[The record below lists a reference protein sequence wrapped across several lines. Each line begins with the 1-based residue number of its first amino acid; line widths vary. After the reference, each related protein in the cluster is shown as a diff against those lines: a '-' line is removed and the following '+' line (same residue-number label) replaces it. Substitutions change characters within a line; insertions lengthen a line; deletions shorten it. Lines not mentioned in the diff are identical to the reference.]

1 MSEREREKE
10 RDCEANS
17 KQFLGKRLVTNRHI
31 FEETFSRAFR
41 VLEVHAT
48 RLRRLQRTKGSARK
62 RERERERYIR
72 IEKERKR
79 KDDDERVFLR
89 IFSVFEFEF
98 SVVGDDSE
106 DENDSDL

>member
-1 MSEREREKE
+1 
-10 RDCEANS
+10 
-17 KQFLGKRLVTNRHI
+17 
-31 FEETFSRAFR
+31 

-48 RLRRLQRTKGSARK
+48 RLRRLKRTKGRA
-62 RERERERYIR
+62 RERERERERCIR

-79 KDDDERVFLR
+79 KDDDDGDERVFLR

-106 DENDSDL
+106 DENDSDLYYEEAKNDFERFGEFRRWEERRILRRTRQVD